1 MFINVL
7 FIICKRQVRNKVFK
21 ENHFR
26 LSVKKK
32 IDEVNAYLKK
42 KIFDIVDI
50 NALKKIRV
58 KLKEYLF
65 TIACTYKQTCCRK
78 GYLRNHCEK

>member
-32 IDEVNAYLKK
+32 NDEVNAYLKK
-42 KIFDIVDI
+42 KNI
-50 NALKKIRV
+50 
-58 KLKEYLF
+58 
-65 TIACTYKQTCCRK
+65 
-78 GYLRNHCEK
+78 